1 MINSCRLKIERAMLG
16 NRMKQISVLIK
27 PSSSLCNMQCS
38 YCFYKD
44 EVDLRKNPMAKMMD
58 KLTIEAIINKTMA
71 LDVDC
76 IHYCFQGGEPTL
88 VGIDFYYYFIDYVS
102 KMNNGKDISYSIQ
115 TNGLLLD
122 EKWFDLF
129 SQYQFLVGI
138 SIDGFKEIH
147 DMLRKNHHQEGTFDI
162 IMNNVWKIKQRDIRF
177 NILTVLTHQLSK
189 YPSQLYDFYIK
200 NELDNIQLIPCL
212 PSLDESQTN
221 PYALTPQDF
230 FSFYKTFFD
239 LWLEDKGRLSVTLFD
254 NIISMYLGFV
264 PQQCGMIQKCYMQ
277 YVIEADGS
285 VYPCDFYALD
295 EYKCGNIHKNT
306 LKEIFNHENAQ
317 TFLTK
322 RNEISTVC
330 KTCPFYKMCY
340 GYCKRMNVCLKN
352 DTYCGYQEFLSYSQE
367 GFINFLRKTYGK

>member
-1 MINSCRLKIERAMLG
+1 
-16 NRMKQISVLIK
+16 MKQISVLIK

-162 IMNNVWKIKQRDIRF
+162 IMNNVAKIKQRDIRF

-200 NELDNIQLIPCL
+200 NGLDNIQLIPCL
-212 PSLDESQTN
+212 PSLDERQTN

-230 FSFYKTFFD
+230 SSFYKTFFD
-239 LWLEDKGRLSVTLFD
+239 LWLEDQGRLSVTLFD

-367 GFINFLRKTYGK
+367 GFINFLRKMYGK